1 MIELLD
7 PTVEAAKQPI
17 AYVDRPGSLKGKR
30 IGLIE
35 NTKYNSDKLL
45 VRIGEILK
53 AAGSRDASLIVMG
66 VHGRNPIERLFFGST
81 ALHVLR
87 QARCPVWIVRA
98 PARRTRDAA
107 A

>member
-17 AYVDRPGSLKGKR
+17 AYVDRPGSLQGKR

-53 AAGSRDASLIVMG
+53 AEYGAS
-66 VHGRNPIERLFFGST
+66 ETRLFRKHNAS
-81 ALHVLR
+81 V
-87 QARCPVWIVRA
+87 
-98 PARRTRDAA
+98 PAHEEIIQEVRRTCDAIVA
-107 A
+107 GIGD